1 MGGFVFEGCCVRGLR
16 VVGIMGRY
24 NIVSVGDFR
33 FSVGWKWVWVGWFCV
48 EGWVVDDFVW
58 LVLGVM

>member
-1 MGGFVFEGCCVRGLR
+1 MFDGCCVRGLR
-16 VVGIMGRY
+16 VVGIMGRC

-33 FSVGWKWVWVGWFCV
+33 FSVGWCGVWVGWFCV
-48 EGWVVDDFVW
+48 AGWVVGDFAW